1 MIFTPVAPMNLRRH
15 LIHRPVVQWEN
26 ASVDAY
32 PSGPVLTQ
40 DEHNYILSFDVP
52 GVNREQLAVGI
63 EGNVVRLTSVQGA
76 PRQYRFACELPQDI
90 DPAQSSAKLENGV
103 LTLTLAK
110 LVPASRVTELVI
122 H

>member
-1 MIFTPVAPMNLRRH
+1 MIFTPVAPLSLRRH
-15 LIHRPVVQWEN
+15 LIHRPIVQWEN
-26 ASVDAY
+26 SSTDTA
-32 PSGPVLTQ
+32 PNGPVLAQ
-40 DEHNYILSFDVP
+40 DEHSYSLSFDVP
-52 GVNREQLAVGI
+52 GVSREQLMVGI
-63 EGNVVRLTSVQGA
+63 EGNVVRLSSVQGA

-110 LVPASRVTELVI
+110 IVPASRVTELVI